1 MTKSSYLR
9 FGIAAAVLAVAL
21 ALALVWWGYKAYK
34 KNELQQNVVVL
45 VQDSTSRLQEALG
58 LMTAGVEVRGRLEA
72 SFAALQ
78 VSVERLQAMDATLNP
93 PLVRA
98 AEAYL
103 TDVHA
108 LLRRQLATHGGRD
121 AVRADLTEIVA
132 HMRSAGGRSEEWIRQ
147 ALALKQRLEKNYF
160 DYRFAAGG
168 LEKSL
173 LALHDT
179 RKGLEPFIPPTLLI
193 YASLISSAEK
203 QLLEMSEQL
212 KKQVENTRKLPQ

>member
-1 MTKSSYLR
+1 MTKSSALR

-21 ALALVWWGYKAYK
+21 ALAWWGYKSYK
-34 KNELQQNVVVL
+34 KSQLQRDVIAL

-58 LMTAGVEVRGRLEA
+58 LMTAGIEVRGRLEA

-78 VSVERLQAMDATLNP
+78 VSVEKLQAMDASLNP

-98 AEAYL
+98 ADAYI

-121 AVRADLTEIVA
+121 PVRADLTEIA
-132 HMRSAGGRSEEWIRQ
+132 EHMRSAAGRSEEWIRQ

-212 KKQVENTRKLPQ
+212 KQQVENARKLPGRS